1 MIIPI
6 LPAFLIC
13 ACLGILLSG
22 ANNLLAKR
30 KLTIH
35 EQTAIIVYMMINTL
49 SFCLLKEGGVWM
61 LILNNIIVWFI
72 VKYFLA
78 LIDKYNLLK

>member
-1 MIIPI
+1 MTVPI
-6 LPAFLIC
+6 LPALLIC
-13 ACLGILLSG
+13 ACLGILFSG
-22 ANNLLAKR
+22 ANNLLATR
-30 KLTIH
+30 KLTIR

-61 LILNNIIVWFI
+61 LVFNNILVWFI